1 MKHRVLAVGLFLALL
16 SACGS
21 PTEPVPQPSPVSQE
35 QVNLSGVVTD
45 EDGGPVAG
53 ASVRVG
59 TNLDEVSRYTTSTDA
74 NGRYQFDLPLV
85 LPELRFIRAH
95 APSAENVQALQWPA
109 GGYTAV
115 KNVRL
120 RRLHTIV
127 AGESMV
133 LVMDTDSS
141 LCVWEFATS
150 ADDLCA
156 YFYVRVTGPTRF
168 TIAAHSLDGG
178 PDPLVG
184 WEHRG
189 ATNRFTEASPDS
201 VTSLFS
207 INLSIRNVIAGPRR
221 YEVIT
226 STEGL

>member
-1 MKHRVLAVGLFLALL
+1 MKHRFLAGASIVALF

-21 PTEPVPQPSPVSQE
+21 PTQPVPQTSPVSQE
-35 QVNLSGVVTD
+35 QVNLSGMVTD
-45 EDGGPVAG
+45 EDGTPVAG

-59 TNLDEVSRYTTSTDA
+59 SHLDAVNRYTTSTDA
-74 NGRYQFDLPLV
+74 NGSYQLNVPLV
-85 LPELRFIRAH
+85 LPELRFIRAST
-95 APSAENVQALQWPA
+95 ASAGNLQTLQWPA

-120 RRLHTIV
+120 RRRHTIV

-141 LCVWEFATS
+141 LCVWEFRTS

-156 YFYVRVTGPTRF
+156 YFSVQFTGPTSLTVEAR
-168 TIAAHSLDGG
+168 SLDGG

-184 WEHRG
+184 WEWQG
-189 ATNRFTEASPDS
+189 ATNRFSMSFPESATG
-201 VTSLFS
+201 SLWM
-207 INLSIRNVIAGPRR
+207 NLSIRNVIPGRRR

-226 STEGL
+226 SREGL